1 MDFEQMNIRTKKE
14 DSTKDGKDLAYLME
28 RAGMQF
34 RVKDVLYKTP
44 FGLLEESVFQEKIES
59 VLRKQGFS
67 EYYSSGIGN
76 LKGLMDAAHQ
86 YASDRV
92 TSYKDLPYRMM
103 TKENAQLQDGYYVSI
118 WKNNHQR
125 VLLASVLGEEKT
137 ECLQRGKEVLSLLEI
152 PFRVEG
158 DMFYYEHEEAPRVF
172 VSPEF
177 IEKEYV
183 PRTDIKEIQRRTVE
197 TPGVKTVEDLVQFFQ
212 CQMTDILK
220 TMLFTDGDKVYAV
233 LTEGNKE
240 VDLKK
245 VGHVLSLKE
254 DILKPLSKE
263 KVLEQTGAEAGFAG
277 PIGLKADKILIDYS
291 VQKGKAYITGAN
303 RTDHHIQGVYYGRDF
318 SGYFYHLT
326 ESEESFK
333 GWLLGSVRV
342 HDEKIRVQN
351 KEGGY
356 SYEPLTSLYLNLDR
370 MNYALLEESKDEK
383 GFDLSKAQA
392 PFSLVITLIDP
403 RVDKPREKAE
413 EMYEEL
419 KLWGLRVL
427 KDFRKDRLGSKF
439 SDYDLLGIPY
449 RILVSKD
456 GTFDVKD
463 RNGNLLDKGLQNLVE
478 IRNTEV
484 IE

>member
-44 FGLLEESVFQEKIES
+44 FGLMEESVFQEKIES
-59 VLRKQGFS
+59 VLRRQGFS
-67 EYYSSGIGN
+67 EYYSSGTGD
-76 LKGLMDAAHQ
+76 LKGLMGAAHQ

-103 TKENAQLQDGYYVSI
+103 TKENAQLQDGHYVSI
-118 WKNNHQR
+118 WKNRHQR

-158 DMFYYEHEEAPRVF
+158 DMFYYEHEEAPRVS
-172 VSPEF
+172 VSPESL
-177 IEKEYV
+177 EKEYG
-183 PRTDIKEIQRRTVE
+183 PRAHIEEIQRRTVE
-197 TPGVKTVEDLVQFFQ
+197 TPGIKTVEDLVQFFQ
-212 CQMTDILK
+212 CQMTDVLK
-220 TMLFTDGDKVYAV
+220 TMLLTDGDKVYAV

-254 DILKPLSKE
+254 DSLKPLSKE
-263 KVLEQTGAEAGFAG
+263 RILEQTGAEAGFAG
-277 PIGLKADKILIDYS
+277 PVGLKADKILIDHS
-291 VQKGKAYITGAN
+291 VKKEKAYITGAN

-333 GWLLGSVRV
+333 GWLLGSVKV
-342 HDEKIRVQN
+342 HDEKIRVQS

-403 RVDKPREKAE
+403 RIDKPREKAE

-449 RILVSKD
+449 RILVAKD

-463 RNGNLLDKGLQNLVE
+463 RNGNILEKGLQNLVE
-478 IRNTEV
+478 IRNNEV

>member
-1 MDFEQMNIRTKKE
+1 
-14 DSTKDGKDLAYLME
+14 
-28 RAGMQF
+28 
-34 RVKDVLYKTP
+34 
-44 FGLLEESVFQEKIES
+44 
-59 VLRKQGFS
+59 
-67 EYYSSGIGN
+67 
-76 LKGLMDAAHQ
+76 
-86 YASDRV
+86 
-92 TSYKDLPYRMM
+92 
-103 TKENAQLQDGYYVSI
+103 
-118 WKNNHQR
+118 
-125 VLLASVLGEEKT
+125 
-137 ECLQRGKEVLSLLEI
+137 
-152 PFRVEG
+152 
-158 DMFYYEHEEAPRVF
+158 
-172 VSPEF
+172 
-177 IEKEYV
+177 
-183 PRTDIKEIQRRTVE
+183 
-197 TPGVKTVEDLVQFFQ
+197 
-212 CQMTDILK
+212 
-220 TMLFTDGDKVYAV
+220 
-233 LTEGNKE
+233 
-240 VDLKK
+240 
-245 VGHVLSLKE
+245 
-254 DILKPLSKE
+254 
-263 KVLEQTGAEAGFAG
+263 
-277 PIGLKADKILIDYS
+277 
-291 VQKGKAYITGAN
+291 
-303 RTDHHIQGVYYGRDF
+303 QGVYYGRDF

-356 SYEPLTSLYLNLDR
+356 SYVPLTSLYLNLDR

-419 KLWGLRVL
+419 KLCGLRVL

>member
-34 RVKDVLYKTP
+34 RVKEVLYKTP
-44 FGLLEESVFQEKIES
+44 FGLVEESVFQEKIES
-59 VLRKQGFS
+59 VLKREGFA
-67 EYYSSGIGN
+67 EYYSSGTGN
-76 LKGLMDAAHQ
+76 IKGLIDAAHQ

-103 TKENAQLQDGYYVSI
+103 TKENVQLQEGHYASI
-118 WKNNHQR
+118 WKNRHQR
-125 VLLASVLGEEKT
+125 VLLASVLGEGKT
-137 ECLQRGKEVLSLLEI
+137 EGMQRGKEVLSLLDI

-158 DMFYYEHEEAPRVF
+158 DMFYYEHEEGPRVY

-177 IEKEYV
+177 VESENMSKPDIDEVEK
-183 PRTDIKEIQRRTVE
+183 RTVE

-220 TMLFTDGDKVYAV
+220 TMLFTDGDQVYAV
-233 LTEGNKE
+233 LTEGNNE

-245 VGHVLSLKE
+245 VGHVLSLEE
-254 DILKPLSKE
+254 DKLKPLSKE

-277 PIGLKADKILIDYS
+277 PIGLKVDKMLIDHS
-291 VQKGKAYITGAN
+291 VRKGKAYITGAN
-303 RTDHHIQGVYYGRDF
+303 KTDYHIQGVYYGRDF
-318 SGYFYHLT
+318 SGYFYTLS

-333 GWLLGSVRV
+333 GWLLGSVKV
-342 HDEKIRVQN
+342 HDEKIRVQS

-356 SYEPLTSLYLNLDR
+356 SYEPLTSLCLNLDR
-370 MNYALLEESKDEK
+370 MNYALLEESKDDK
-383 GFDLSKAQA
+383 GFALSKIQA
-392 PFSLVITLIDP
+392 PFSLVITLVDP
-403 RVDKPREKAE
+403 RVEKPREKAE

-419 KLWGLRVL
+419 KLWGVRVL

-456 GTFDVKD
+456 GTFDVKN
-463 RNGNLLDKGLQNLVE
+463 RNGDLLEKGLQNLVE
-478 IRNTEV
+478 IRNNEV

>member
-14 DSTKDGKDLAYLME
+14 DSTKDGKDLAHLME

-34 RVKDVLYKTP
+34 RVKEVLYKTP
-44 FGLLEESVFQEKIES
+44 FGLLEEGVFQEKIES
-59 VLRKQGFS
+59 VLKREGFA
-67 EYYSSGIGN
+67 EYYSSGTGN
-76 LKGLMDAAHQ
+76 IKGLIDAAHQ

-103 TKENAQLQDGYYVSI
+103 TKENVQLQEGHYASI
-118 WKNNHQR
+118 WKNRHQR
-125 VLLASVLGEEKT
+125 VLLASVLGEGKT
-137 ECLQRGKEVLSLLEI
+137 EGMQRGKEVLSLLDI

-158 DMFYYEHEEAPRVF
+158 DMFYYEHEEGPRVY

-177 IEKEYV
+177 VESENMSKPDIDEVEK
-183 PRTDIKEIQRRTVE
+183 RTVE

-220 TMLFTDGDKVYAV
+220 TMLFTDGDQVYAV
-233 LTEGNKE
+233 LTEGNNE

-245 VGHVLSLKE
+245 VGHVLSLEE
-254 DILKPLSKE
+254 DKLKPLSKE

-277 PIGLKADKILIDYS
+277 PIGLKVDKILIDHS
-291 VQKGKAYITGAN
+291 VRKGKAYITGAN
-303 RTDHHIQGVYYGRDF
+303 KTDYHIQGVYYGRDF
-318 SGYFYHLT
+318 SGYFYTLS

-333 GWLLGSVRV
+333 GWLLGSVKV
-342 HDEKIRVQN
+342 HDEKIRVQS

-356 SYEPLTSLYLNLDR
+356 SYEPLTSLCLNLDR
-370 MNYALLEESKDEK
+370 MNYALLEESKDDK
-383 GFDLSKAQA
+383 GFALSKIQA
-392 PFSLVITLIDP
+392 PFSLIITLVDP
-403 RVDKPREKAE
+403 RVEKPREKAE

-419 KLWGLRVL
+419 KLWGVRVL

-456 GTFDVKD
+456 GTFDVKN
-463 RNGNLLDKGLQNLVE
+463 RNGDLLEKGLQNLVE
-478 IRNTEV
+478 IRNNEV